1 MAWLKVSDTATQNPI
16 VRRALDL
23 PHCTQEYMYTLFG
36 VILACAVE
44 AAAMK
49 TNYIIERNAIAAK
62 VGLEKTEQFIKDAI
76 VCGYMTETQLE
87 DGRIAYKL
95 VEDEEN
101 FFHMRSK
108 EEIEWENRRR
118 NDARNAAITAP
129 VRARDGD
136 ACRWCGRVVY
146 WGDQKSARGGTY
158 DHLRPGI
165 GAETPQ
171 DVIVACRSCNSTR
184 KDNPEWGGTLLPAPT
199 KPYYGRKTV
208 EFLAAQDIHVEL
220 SPESEKPTTPGK
232 IYVEQTTTAGIGSI
246 ENPQGGDVQVADCA
260 LAVDESLRARDCQDL
275 PTPDSEASALPT
287 ASQAAS
293 ATKKPDGERVALHP
307 TASMTIEETWDADLE
322 AQENG
327 DALTPAPQTGQKNN
341 SDDWHPSSWAAAQAG
356 SIENP
361 QGGDVQ
367 VADCALAVDESLRAR
382 DCQDLPTPDS
392 EASAHPRRAGV
403 QDVRRPVTPNPS
415 QSLPI
420 RTVSDLDV
428 PGRVGS
434 GNRFK
439 NQGDCL
445 LPSVVEPK
453 SFSDS
458 RRHRR
463 RRGSRCRR
471 KDV

>member
-23 PHCTQEYMYTLFG
+23 PHCTQEYVYTLFG

-232 IYVEQTTTAGIGSI
+232 IYVAQTTTAGIGSI

-275 PTPDSEASALPT
+275 PTPDSEASALP
-287 ASQAAS
+287 
-293 ATKKPDGERVALHP
+293 
-307 TASMTIEETWDADLE
+307 
-322 AQENG
+322 
-327 DALTPAPQTGQKNN
+327 
-341 SDDWHPSSWAAAQAG
+341 
-356 SIENP
+356 
-361 QGGDVQ
+361 
-367 VADCALAVDESLRAR
+367 
-382 DCQDLPTPDS
+382 
-392 EASAHPRRAGV
+392 RRAGV

-439 NQGDCL
+439 NQGDCS